1 MLRQGKIFFV
11 LFLVL
16 SLKSSCQVINS
27 VTVSGSHEAADGD
40 IVSWSGISSGSTTFK
55 GIIDSVKYRL
65 AARLADIGYL
75 HSSFNGTKI
84 IPIDSNS
91 VDLVI
96 DVNQGSPTYVK
107 KLTVTGPD
115 SVLNSSVEPYFEFLK
130 NNVFNKADLENDIDR
145 TLTFFEDHGY
155 PFAKIEVSSIYFY
168 GDSLSGSFYADID
181 LDIKPGVLCRIDHF
195 EIMGNSKT
203 NDDVILRELRISKGE
218 LYSQKTIDEIPKRL
232 NRLGFFEPVEKP
244 DFFLNSKNEGI
255 LRIKVKEKQTNNFDG
270 VIGYV
275 PSAGPMQPGYLTG
288 LVNISLTNLFG
299 TGRAA
304 AINWEQYNRYSQVLQ
319 LKYLEPWVFGYPFNI
334 EGSLFQRKQDSTY
347 VQRTIEGS
355 LEYLATETFSAS
367 LTLSAESVIPT
378 ENTVNVFTVFHSN
391 SITTG
396 LNLKI
401 DTRDDPYSPTE
412 GVLFVNSYS
421 LSQKKITG
429 PPQFI
434 TPAVQTS
441 VSLQRILL
449 DISVFYQIFNRQVV
463 AASFHGRELRGSS
476 FFEASD
482 LFRLGG
488 ANSLRGYREDQ
499 FLGNRIFWTN
509 LEYRFLL
516 TRRTFGF
523 LFLDTGYFLRNAEP
537 QLNVQKS
544 EGFKM
549 GYGLGIN
556 LETSLG
562 VLRVS
567 FALARGDTFSDA
579 KIHFG
584 IINEF

>member
-1 MLRQGKIFFV
+1 MLRQGKFFLV

-16 SLKSSCQVINS
+16 SLKSSCQIINS
-27 VTVSGSHEAADGD
+27 VTVSGKHEAGNGD
-40 IVSWSGISSGSTTFK
+40 IITWCGISRGSTVYK
-55 GIIDSVKYRL
+55 GIVDSIKYRL
-65 AARLADIGYL
+65 AAHLADIGYL
-75 HSSFNGTKI
+75 HASFEGTKI
-84 IPIDSNS
+84 IRVDSNTA
-91 VDLVI
+91 DLVI
-96 DVNQGSPTYVK
+96 NVNQGSPTYVK
-107 KLTVTGPD
+107 KLTVDGLD
-115 SVLNSSVEPYFEFLK
+115 SVLNSSVEPFFEFLK
-130 NNVFNKADLENDIDR
+130 NSVFNKAVLENDIDQ

-155 PFAKIEVSSIYFY
+155 PFAKIVISSIYFY
-168 GDSLSGSFYADID
+168 GDSLSESYYADID
-181 LDIKPGVLCRIDHF
+181 LDIKPGVLSRIDHF
-195 EIMGNSKT
+195 EIMGNTKT

-218 LYSQKTIDEIPKRL
+218 LYSQKTIDAIPKRL
-232 NRLGFFEPVEKP
+232 NRLGFFQPVEKP

-275 PSAGPMQPGYLTG
+275 PSAGSNQPGYLTG

-304 AINWEQYNRYSQVLQ
+304 AINWQQYNRYSQVLQ
-319 LKYLEPWVFGYPFNI
+319 LKYLEPWVLGYPINI
-334 EGSLFQRKQDSTY
+334 GGSLFQRKQDSTY

-355 LEYLATETFSAS
+355 IEYLATESLSAS
-367 LTLSAESVIPT
+367 LSLSTESVIPT
-378 ENTVNVFTVFHSN
+378 ENTQNVFTVFHS
-391 SITTG
+391 SSVTTG

-429 PPQFI
+429 PQQFI
-434 TPAVQTS
+434 TPAVQTNI
-441 VSLQRILL
+441 SLQRILL

-463 AASFHGRELRGSS
+463 AVSFHGRELRGSS
-476 FFEASD
+476 FFETSD

-488 ANSLRGYREDQ
+488 ANTLRGYREDQ

-509 LEYRFLL
+509 LEYRVLL

-537 QLNVQKS
+537 QLNIQKS
-544 EGFKM
+544 EGFKI

-567 FALARGDTFSDA
+567 FALAKGDTFSDA

-584 IINEF
+584 IVNEF